1 MARGLDELA
10 PEFRR
15 LKAERLTPERPTT
28 WGRHP
33 SPGMNQARSIPSGF
47 RSPFEWIESRQLG
60 QHAVLTLPRDSGC
73 DVIASLP
80 VAASGSGTSS
90 LREMKSDPAATD

>member
-28 WGRHP
+28 GAVTRHLEC
-33 SPGMNQARSIPSGF
+33 I
-47 RSPFEWIESRQLG
+47 
-60 QHAVLTLPRDSGC
+60 T
-73 DVIASLP
+73 
-80 VAASGSGTSS
+80 
-90 LREMKSDPAATD
+90 PAAYYPVSGLPLCELKQGN